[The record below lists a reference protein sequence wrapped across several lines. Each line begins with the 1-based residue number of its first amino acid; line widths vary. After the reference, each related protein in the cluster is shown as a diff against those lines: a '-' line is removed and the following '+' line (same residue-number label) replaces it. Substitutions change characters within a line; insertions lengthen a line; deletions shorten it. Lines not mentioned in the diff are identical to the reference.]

1 VVGLSRI
8 REKHIFG
15 GLPVQTRWERL
26 RCGIAVV
33 DLRSGREAGFFEFT
47 EGCEEIYDVQFLPGI
62 KRPMILNLE
71 KPATRQAIS
80 NPDSAF
86 WLRPG
91 NEIRDDAA
99 QTSTL
104 EQQLNC
110 CPNMPNAAGTE
121 NNNID
126 EQNFAKL
133 PVEGMAGPVRTTA
146 TK

>member
-1 VVGLSRI
+1 VQSRY
-8 REKHIFG
+8 
-15 GLPVQTRWERL
+15 ERL

-80 NPDSAF
+80 NPESAF

-99 QTSTL
+99 GI
-104 EQQLNC
+104 EN
-110 CPNMPNAAGTE
+110 

-126 EQNFAKL
+126 EQNFAKP
-133 PVEGMAGPVRTTA
+133 PVEGMAGPVRATA